1 MADQNAALFDK
12 LDGFYLT
19 KSEHDWLERR
29 FANMTEKDKILFQ
42 GAMELEKPQE
52 IGHVMR
58 IASQLDCYD
67 LFYGSKD
74 EAALGK
80 FVMENVERPSDAAR
94 PFLNAEHLGAAYHQS
109 QKGAFCNGH
118 YVRNIKLVDP
128 FVEEDSTLQPV
139 TGDYAIRIR
148 LASRSNM
155 EGVWVGFPDSGE
167 YIDSNHPDELLLG
180 LDALQAESLSECIA
194 LEVDCCLPQLT
205 DILSQYDSAGELVR
219 HAIDFGYVWAEQGQG
234 QPYWLDKWQT
244 VLELE
249 DCHRLD
255 LALDLSQNLQHY
267 AFFPRG
273 MDMAA
278 YGREL
283 AIRNGVIPPSGLV
296 TDAFDGASYVEASM
310 RRYGLSAADHGY
322 AAWNGG
328 ELQYEY
334 SQPEHRGPLLSM

>member
-1 MADQNAALFDK
+1 MSDQNAALFDK
-12 LDGFYLT
+12 LDGFYVT

-29 FANMTEKDKILFQ
+29 FSNMTEKEKILFQ

-67 LFYGSKD
+67 LFYGAGD

-80 FVMENVERPSDAAR
+80 FVMESIECSSDAAR

-109 QKGAFCNGH
+109 QNGAFCNGH
-118 YVRNIKLVDP
+118 YVRNIKLADP
-128 FVEEDSTLQPV
+128 FVEEDPTLQPV
-139 TGDYAIRIR
+139 AGDYAIRVK

-155 EGVWVGFPDSGE
+155 EGIWVGFPDSGE

-180 LDALQAESLSECIA
+180 LDSLQAESLSECIA

-205 DILSQYDSAGELVR
+205 GILDQYDSASELVR

-234 QPYWLDKWQT
+234 EPHWMEKWQC
-244 VLELE
+244 VMELE

-255 LALDLSQNLQHY
+255 LALDLAQNLHCY
-267 AFFPRG
+267 EFIPRG
-273 MDMAA
+273 VDLAQYGMDLARKEGVLGQDPLLIQCFDSVAYAQHHMAK
-278 YGREL
+278 
-283 AIRNGVIPPSGLV
+283 
-296 TDAFDGASYVEASM
+296 
-310 RRYGLSAADHGY
+310 YGLSTTDHGY
-322 AAWNGG
+322 AARN
-328 ELQYEY
+328 EQEIIYEY
-334 SQPEHRGPLLSM
+334 NQPEHEPEMTM

>member
-1 MADQNAALFDK
+1 MSDQNAALFDK
-12 LDGFYLT
+12 LDGFYVT

-29 FANMTEKDKILFQ
+29 FSNMTEKEKILFQ

-67 LFYGSKD
+67 LFYGAGD

-80 FVMENVERPSDAAR
+80 FVMESIECSSDAAR

-109 QKGAFCNGH
+109 QNGAFCNGH
-118 YVRNIKLVDP
+118 YVRNIKLADP
-128 FVEEDSTLQPV
+128 FVEEDPTLQPV
-139 TGDYAIRIR
+139 AGDYAIRVK

-155 EGVWVGFPDSGE
+155 EGIWVGFPDSGE

-180 LDALQAESLSECIA
+180 LDSLQAESLSECIA

-205 DILSQYDSAGELVR
+205 GILDQYDSASELVR

-234 QPYWLDKWQT
+234 APHWLD
-244 VLELE
+244 L
-249 DCHRLD
+249 
-255 LALDLSQNLQHY
+255 
-267 AFFPRG
+267 
-273 MDMAA
+273 AA

-283 AIRNGVIPPSGLV
+283 AVRNGVIPPSRLI
-296 TDAFDGASYVEASM
+296 TDAFDGAAYAEANM
-310 RRYGLSAADHGY
+310 GQYGLSTTDHGY
-322 AAWNGG
+322 VAWNGG
-328 ELQYEY
+328 ERRYEY
-334 SQPEHRGPLLSM
+334 SQPEHHSPALSI

>member
-1 MADQNAALFDK
+1 MSDQNAALFDK
-12 LDGFYLT
+12 LDGFYVT

-29 FANMTEKDKILFQ
+29 FSNMTEKEKILFQ

-67 LFYGSKD
+67 LFYGAGD

-80 FVMENVERPSDAAR
+80 FVMESIECSSDAAR

-109 QKGAFCNGH
+109 QNGAFCTGH
-118 YVRNIKLVDP
+118 YVRNIKLADP
-128 FVEEDSTLQPV
+128 FVEEDPTLQPV
-139 TGDYAIRIR
+139 AGDYAIRVK

-155 EGVWVGFPDSGE
+155 EGIWVGFPDSGE

-180 LDALQAESLSECIA
+180 LDSLQAESLSECIA

-205 DILSQYDSAGELVR
+205 GILDQYDSASELVR

-234 QPYWLDKWQT
+234 APHWLDKWQA

-255 LALDLSQNLQHY
+255 LALDLAQNLQHY
-267 AFFPRG
+267 EFFPRG
-273 MDMAA
+273 MDLAA

-283 AIRNGVIPPSGLV
+283 AVRNGVIPPSRLI
-296 TDAFDGASYVEASM
+296 TDAFDGAAYAEVNM
-310 RRYGLSAADHGY
+310 GQYGLSTTDHGY
-322 AAWNGG
+322 VAWNGG
-328 ELQYEY
+328 ERRYEY
-334 SQPEHRGPLLSM
+334 SQPEHHSPALSI